1 MALQNITFVLGQGNL
16 GRTAISNDGISGY
29 LVYSSTVP
37 SGFTHSVAKPIF
49 SISQAESLGI
59 VSTYT
64 DETKATATI
73 SVTGSTSTTYAVRVT
88 EPNINNTTNIVDFSY
103 TYTGSSTPSTSDI
116 ATGISSLIN
125 TTDIKGTQY
134 SASATGATI
143 SLTARPGFGAALN
156 TGAPLSIVS
165 GQATISASFSGGVSG
180 TLATHHYQISEFF
193 RLNPNGVLWVCFYP
207 TASSTFNEI
216 LDLQSQSG
224 GQIRQFMY
232 NSTATSTSTMLSE
245 IDALQERGVDMF
257 NNYTPAS
264 MIYSPNFIGITD
276 LSTLP
281 NIRAKSDNYVSVVI
295 GQDGGNLGAWL
306 SLTTAKSVASLG
318 ACLGAISLAKV
329 SEDIGWVGKFNI
341 SNGSEDESVAFINKQ
356 LWNSLYGN
364 YKNLLTQLDNYG
376 YIFLTKLNN
385 VAGTYFND
393 SHTAISVTSDYA
405 YIENNRTIDKAIRNA
420 YQDLAPLIKSPISFN
435 DDGTIS
441 DVSRIGFENA
451 PSANLNAMIAAGEIS
466 NYAIAVDTT
475 ENTLSTGIVK
485 LTIKLLGI
493 GVARNIQVNIGFA
506 LSL

>member
-16 GRTAISNDGISGY
+16 GRTAISNDSISGY

-37 SGFTHSVAKPIF
+37 SGFTHSVAKPIY
-49 SISQAESLGI
+49 SVAQAESLGI

-64 DETKATATI
+64 DETKATATLSI
-73 SVTGSTSTTYAVRVT
+73 TGTLSSVYNVRIT
-88 EPNINNTTNIVDFSY
+88 EPNINNTTNVVDFAY
-103 TYTGSSTPSTSDI
+103 ASTATTLSDI
-116 ATGISSLIN
+116 ASGIAGLISVTPVN
-125 TTDIKGTQY
+125 GSVYAAT
-134 SASATGATI
+134 STGATVSI
-143 SLTARPGFGAALN
+143 TARPGFGALLN
-156 TGAPLSIVS
+156 SGSPLSVTS
-165 GQATISASFSGGVSG
+165 GSASVASNFSGGVSG

-207 TASSTFNEI
+207 TASATFNEI

-245 IDALQERGVDMF
+245 IDALQARGNDMF

-264 MIYSPNFIGITD
+264 IVYAPNFYSISD

-281 NIRAKSDNYVSVVI
+281 NLRAKSDNYVSVVI

-306 SLTTAKSVASLG
+306 SLSTAKSVSCLG
-318 ACLGAISLAKV
+318 ACLGAISSAKV

-341 SNGSEDESVAFINKQ
+341 SDGSEDEKIAFLNKQ
-356 LWNSLYGN
+356 LWTNLYGTQ
-364 YKNLLTQLDNYG
+364 KNLLTQLDNYG

-385 VAGTYFND
+385 VSGSYFND
-393 SHTAISVTSDYA
+393 SHTAISITSDYA

-420 YQDLAPLIKSPISFN
+420 YQDLTPLIKSPISFN
-435 DDGTIS
+435 DDGSIS
-441 DVSRIGFENA
+441 DISKVGFENA
-451 PSANLNAMIAAGEIS
+451 PSANLNAMVAAGEIS
-466 NYAIAVDTT
+466 NYSISVDTT
-475 ENTLSTGIVK
+475 ENTLSTGVVK